1 MHTTSPPIT
10 HRVTRRQLTTFALV
24 LPALVLP
31 TVAFAVAQG
40 VDLDRLDDA
49 PAGALIALYGQA
61 FMPAVAALIAWAVGD
76 KGLRG
81 FPWGFRR
88 TPWRNIAVA
97 WVLPVLGTGLAY
109 GTAWVTGAA
118 RFDPGST
125 SLPPLMSVL
134 LGLIPGVVPY
144 MVLAIGEQ
152 LGWSSLLVTRLSET
166 RGAPVIVGL
175 AWAAFHFPLMLF
187 VPGAVRAG
195 VPTPYAL
202 LWFTVE
208 AVALAFPLVG
218 LRIRTGSIW
227 PVLVLHATLNA
238 SIYLAAEPLTAATA
252 HSAWWLG
259 EGGALTSGAMVV
271 AVLATRR
278 WWRDPRGVT
287 R

>member
-10 HRVTRRQLTTFALV
+10 QRVTRRQLTTFAFV
-24 LPALVLP
+24 LPMLLLP
-31 TVAFAVAQG
+31 TVAIAVAQG
-40 VDLDRLDDA
+40 ADLERLDDA
-49 PAGALIALYGQA
+49 PVGALMALYGQA

-76 KGLRG
+76 RLRG
-81 FPWGFRR
+81 FPWGFRH
-88 TPWRNIAVA
+88 TPWKDIGVA

-109 GTAWVTGAA
+109 GIAWVTGAA

-125 SLPPLMSVL
+125 SLPPLVSVL

-144 MVLAIGEQ
+144 VALAIGEQ
-152 LGWSSLLVTRLSET
+152 LGWSSLLVTRLSKT
-166 RGAPVIVGL
+166 RGVAVIVGL

-208 AVALAFPLVG
+208 AVALAYPLVE

-259 EGGALTSGAMVV
+259 EGGALTAGAMVV

-278 WWRDPRGVT
+278 WWRAPKGVT
-287 R
+287 